1 MYLHELNV
9 RDINETALKL
19 SEEAYKENFRNESKI
34 LASGA
39 LYYLIICSVRLISY
53 LPVKERVCF
62 ISNCDNKI
70 KMFDRKDLVDYV
82 DKLAIERYIDK
93 DKEFGRY
100 LLKIFYSVLT
110 DIVVRSTDQP
120 EDYPKTVKQ
129 IYDAKEVRNFRKYI
143 DEIEKCK

>member
-34 LASGA
+34 LASGNTRS
-39 LYYLIICSVRLISY
+39 YYLIICSVRLISY

-70 KMFDRKDLVDYV
+70 KMLTEK
-82 DKLAIERYIDK
+82 I
-93 DKEFGRY
+93 
-100 LLKIFYSVLT
+100 LLIMW
-110 DIVVRSTDQP
+110 I
-120 EDYPKTVKQ
+120 
-129 IYDAKEVRNFRKYI
+129 N
-143 DEIEKCK
+143 

>member
-1 MYLHELNV
+1 M
-9 RDINETALKL
+9 
-19 SEEAYKENFRNESKI
+19 
-34 LASGA
+34 
-39 LYYLIICSVRLISY
+39 
-53 LPVKERVCF
+53 
-62 ISNCDNKI
+62 
-70 KMFDRKDLVDYV
+70 